1 MKYTPLLMVTLL
13 TFGCVSVA
21 PKEEAILVKP
31 RPQKPDPIS
40 TYDIK
45 WNSDD
50 GKIWLTPEDGVK
62 LRTQSK
68 DTIRYIKEM
77 QSLVCYYEKSYSFCK
92 ENTNEK

>member
-1 MKYTPLLMVTLL
+1 MKYSTLL
-13 TFGCVSVA
+13 ALTLVLTGCVSVA
-21 PKEEAILVKP
+21 PKEVTIEKAK
-31 RPQKPDPIS
+31 PQKPDPIS

-77 QSLVCYYEKSYSFCK
+77 QNLVCYYETSYSFCK
-92 ENTNEK
+92 ETSDEK